1 VRYYFEWMMDHRFTD
16 FLVAKRDLFLFPPDE
31 KALEKFRAA
40 IRGLIQRTAT
50 DAEIVKADAQ
60 RAFFLRRFGQE
71 LEPLLALALSSDLPA
86 QVDAVQAH
94 LVEIQ
99 DRVRAYSL

>member
-1 VRYYFEWMMDHRFTD
+1 MRYYFEWMMDHRFTD

-31 KALEKFRAA
+31 KALDKFREA
-40 IRGLIQRTAT
+40 IRALIRRTAT
-50 DAEIVKADAQ
+50 DAEIVKADPQ

-71 LEPLLALALSSDLPA
+71 LEPLPELTLSSDLPA
-86 QVDAVQAH
+86 QVDAVQAR
-94 LVEIQ
+94 LIEIQ

>member
-1 VRYYFEWMMDHRFTD
+1 MRYYFEWMMDHRFTD
-16 FLVAKRDLFLFPPDE
+16 FLVAKRDLFLFPPDA
-31 KALEKFRAA
+31 KALETFRGA
-40 IRGLIQRTAT
+40 IRVLIQRTAT

-71 LEPLLALALSSDLPA
+71 LEPLLELSLSAELPT
-86 QVDAVQAH
+86 QVDAVQSR
-94 LVEIQ
+94 LGEIQ